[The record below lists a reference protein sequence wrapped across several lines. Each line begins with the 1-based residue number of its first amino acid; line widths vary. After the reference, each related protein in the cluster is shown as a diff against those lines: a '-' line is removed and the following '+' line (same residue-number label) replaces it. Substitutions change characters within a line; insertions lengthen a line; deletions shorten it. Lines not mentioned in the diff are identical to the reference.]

1 MNGPQLQDVVDH
13 FLVHSVDIF
22 QAFHFHIPQVCI
34 LILYQEDK
42 NVVEVQILDP
52 ILEIPAWLHPTL

>member
-1 MNGPQLQDVVDH
+1 MQDVIDH

-22 QAFHFHIPQVCI
+22 QAIYFHTRQVRV

-52 ILEIPAWLHPTL
+52 ILEVPAQLHPTL